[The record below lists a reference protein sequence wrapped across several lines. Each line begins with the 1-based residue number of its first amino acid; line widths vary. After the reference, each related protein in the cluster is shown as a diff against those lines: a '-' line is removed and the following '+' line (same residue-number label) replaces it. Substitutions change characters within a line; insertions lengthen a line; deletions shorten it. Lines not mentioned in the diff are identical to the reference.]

1 MVVAGSALP
10 VLPARLRCRNYFKA
24 RKGSVA
30 ALIRRR
36 EGLVNDRGEGIAYA
50 ERRQPEQPRQ
60 PETHPTGGGAQSL
73 SAIVDQ
79 LLFKAEGGD
88 LDAIKIV
95 LDRLEGRPRQ
105 SVSLD
110 MGERE
115 RYERMVENMIES
127 EAAEGR
133 ELSRE
138 QAIAALA
145 TVSPEIEEV
154 LS

>member
-1 MVVAGSALP
+1 MSEERQGRGSHPNSRANLRPIQPGEVRNPAG
-10 VLPARLRCRNYFKA
+10 R
-24 RKGSVA
+24 
-30 ALIRRR
+30 
-36 EGLVNDRGEGIAYA
+36 
-50 ERRQPEQPRQ
+50 PRQ
-60 PETHPTGGGAQSL
+60 VATKLLREMAAETRNGAEQSRL

-79 LLFKAEGGD
+79 LLSKAEGGD

-133 ELSRE
+133 ELTRE

>member
-1 MVVAGSALP
+1 MP
-10 VLPARLRCRNYFKA
+10 
-24 RKGSVA
+24 
-30 ALIRRR
+30 
-36 EGLVNDRGEGIAYA
+36 RGENPNSRANLRPI
-50 ERRQPEQPRQ
+50 QPGEVRNPSGRPRQ
-60 PETHPTGGGAQSL
+60 VATKLLREMAAETRTGAEVSRL

-79 LLFKAEGGD
+79 LLSKAEGGD

-110 MGERE
+110 VGERE

>member
-1 MVVAGSALP
+1 MSEENQGRGSHPNSRANLRPIQLGEVRNPAG
-10 VLPARLRCRNYFKA
+10 R
-24 RKGSVA
+24 
-30 ALIRRR
+30 
-36 EGLVNDRGEGIAYA
+36 
-50 ERRQPEQPRQ
+50 PRQ
-60 PETHPTGGGAQSL
+60 VATKLLREMSATQVEGAGDGQTRL
-73 SAIVDQ
+73 SRIVDQ
-79 LLFKAEGGD
+79 LLSKAEGGD

-110 MGERE
+110 VGERE

-133 ELSRE
+133 ELTRE

>member
-1 MVVAGSALP
+1 MSDEGKATLGRGSHPNSRANLRPIQPGEVRNPSGRPRQVATKL
-10 VLPARLRCRNYFKA
+10 LREM
-24 RKGSVA
+24 SVA
-30 ALIRRR
+30 QA
-36 EGLVNDRGEGIAYA
+36 EGAGDGETRLSRIVN
-50 ERRQPEQPRQ
+50 
-60 PETHPTGGGAQSL
+60 
-73 SAIVDQ
+73 Q
-79 LLFKAEGGD
+79 LLSKAEGGD

-110 MGERE
+110 VGERE

-133 ELSRE
+133 ELTRE

-154 LS
+154 LT

>member
-1 MVVAGSALP
+1 MPRGDNPNSRANLAAHS
-10 VLPARLRCRNYFKA
+10 FKPGQSGNPGG
-24 RKGSVA
+24 R
-30 ALIRRR
+30 
-36 EGLVNDRGEGIAYA
+36 
-50 ERRQPEQPRQ
+50 PRQ
-60 PETHPTGGGAQSL
+60 VATKLLREMSAAQVEGAGDGETRL
-73 SAIVDQ
+73 SRIVNQ
-79 LLFKAEGGD
+79 LLSKAEGGD

-110 MGERE
+110 MNERE

-133 ELSRE
+133 ELTRE
-138 QAIAALA
+138 QAIDALA
-145 TVSPEIEEV
+145 TVSPEIEEI

>member
-1 MVVAGSALP
+1 MPRGDNPNSRAN
-10 VLPARLRCRNYFKA
+10 LRPIQPGEVRNPSG
-24 RKGSVA
+24 R
-30 ALIRRR
+30 
-36 EGLVNDRGEGIAYA
+36 
-50 ERRQPEQPRQ
+50 PRQ
-60 PETHPTGGGAQSL
+60 VATKLLREMAAETRAGAEWSRL

-79 LLFKAEGGD
+79 LLSKAEGGD

-110 MGERE
+110 VGERE

>member
-1 MVVAGSALP
+1 MASAQIDG
-10 VLPARLRCRNYFKA
+10 ADDGETRLRR
-24 RKGSVA
+24 V
-30 ALIRRR
+30 
-36 EGLVNDRGEGIAYA
+36 VN
-50 ERRQPEQPRQ
+50 
-60 PETHPTGGGAQSL
+60 
-73 SAIVDQ
+73 Q
-79 LLFKAEGGD
+79 LLSKAEGGD

-110 MGERE
+110 VGERE

-127 EAAEGR
+127 EEAEGR
-133 ELSRE
+133 ELTRE

-145 TVSPEIEEV
+145 TASPEIEEV

>member
-1 MVVAGSALP
+1 MSDEGKATAGRGSHPNSRANLRP
-10 VLPARLRCRNYFKA
+10 IQPGEVRNPAGR
-24 RKGSVA
+24 
-30 ALIRRR
+30 
-36 EGLVNDRGEGIAYA
+36 
-50 ERRQPEQPRQ
+50 PRQ
-60 PETHPTGGGAQSL
+60 VATKLLREMAAETRDGAEQSRL

-79 LLFKAEGGD
+79 LLSKAEGGD

-105 SVSLD
+105 SISLD
-110 MGERE
+110 VGERE

-133 ELSRE
+133 ELTRE

-145 TVSPEIEEV
+145 TVSPEIDEV

>member
-1 MVVAGSALP
+1 MAAEMRAGAE
-10 VLPARLRCRNYFKA
+10 
-24 RKGSVA
+24 GS
-30 ALIRRR
+30 R
-36 EGLVNDRGEGIAYA
+36 
-50 ERRQPEQPRQ
+50 
-60 PETHPTGGGAQSL
+60 L

-79 LLFKAEGGD
+79 LLSKAEGGD

-110 MGERE
+110 VGERE
-115 RYERMVENMIES
+115 HYERMVENMIES

-133 ELSRE
+133 ELTRE

-154 LS
+154 LL